1 MEHPLSLNLIKHILI
16 RALAVMVVFGLAFV
30 LFTGVLPSPWPYPVG
45 FLAFGIVL
53 LAFRSVSRSS
63 STEWGKH
70 PAHSSLPD
78 QHNPK

>member
-16 RALAVMVVFGLAFV
+16 RALAVGVVFGLAVV
-30 LFTGVLPSPWPYPVG
+30 LFTGLLPNPWPYPVG

-53 LAFRSVSRSS
+53 LAFRSVTPSS
-63 STEWGKH
+63 SSEWGKH

-78 QHNPK
+78 QQDPK